1 MSDRDRRRGARAN
14 ARAPHARAR
23 QRRLRLKLA
32 ILGSGTAIPHPRRG
46 ASGYALIAPS
56 GEVLLI
62 ECGPGST
69 RRWPAFGITFERV
82 RGIVV
87 THHHVDHCADL
98 APVMFGRNVP
108 DPPVRTP
115 LAMLGPVGHHALI
128 DGLEG
133 LYGSAVM
140 DPLGMREVIEL
151 RDGDRRV
158 VGPFTIDARE
168 VLHVAG
174 SLGLRVTCG
183 GRVLAFSGDS
193 GKCPELTALC
203 RGAHVALLECS
214 YPASRA
220 TTKHLNTRTA
230 AETAVDAKL
239 SRVVL
244 THFYPQC
251 DDVDVAGEVRAAGYT
266 GELVLAEDGLVLD
279 V

>member
-1 MSDRDRRRGARAN
+1 M
-14 ARAPHARAR
+14 
-23 QRRLRLKLA
+23 KLA

-46 ASGYALIAPS
+46 ASGYALIAPDAAG

-69 RRWPAFGITFERV
+69 RRWPAFGISFERV
-82 RGIVV
+82 RGIAV

-115 LAMLGPVGHHALI
+115 LAMIGPVGHRALI
-128 DGLEG
+128 AGLEG
-133 LYGSAVM
+133 LYGTAVG
-140 DPLGMREVIEL
+140 DAAGTREVIEL
-151 RDGDRRV
+151 KDGDRRV
-158 VGPFTIDARE
+158 VGPFTIEARE

-183 GRVLAFSGDS
+183 GRVFAFSGDS
-193 GKCPELTALC
+193 GKCPELAALC
-203 RGAHVALLECS
+203 RGAHLAMLECS
-214 YPASRA
+214 YPASRP
-220 TTKHLNTRTA
+220 TTKHMNTRTA
-230 AETAVDAKL
+230 AETAIEAGL

-251 DDVDVAGEVRAAGYT
+251 DDVDVAAEVRAAGYA
-266 GELVLAEDGLVLD
+266 GDLVLAEDGLLLD

>member
-1 MSDRDRRRGARAN
+1 M
-14 ARAPHARAR
+14 
-23 QRRLRLKLA
+23 KLA

-56 GEVLLI
+56 GEVLLV

-69 RRWPAFGITFERV
+69 RRWPAHGITFERV

-98 APVMFGRNVP
+98 APVMFGRNVIE
-108 DPPVRTP
+108 PPVRAP
-115 LAMLGPVGHHALI
+115 LTLLGPVGHGALI
-128 DGLEG
+128 DGIES
-133 LYGSAVM
+133 LYGTAVA
-140 DPLGMREVIEL
+140 DTVGMREVVEL
-151 RDGDRRV
+151 RDGHRRI

-174 SLGLRVTCG
+174 ALGLRVTCG
-183 GRVLAFSGDS
+183 GRTFAFSGDS

-203 RGAHVALLECS
+203 TGADLALLECS
-214 YPASRA
+214 YPASRP

-230 AETAVDAKL
+230 GETARDAKL

-244 THFYPQC
+244 THFYPQ
-251 DDVDVAGEVRAAGYT
+251 
-266 GELVLAEDGLVLD
+266 
-279 V
+279 